1 MKRLYLTVVALLS
14 MTMTFAGDK
23 NGMDAAG
30 ANPAATS
37 ATMAKADSTAS
48 YDISYNLRRLGETL
62 GLTIDQMNSVEALNR
77 IFRGDLKTA
86 AEADKANRKA
96 LMDSAIEKDM
106 KYMSY
111 VLTPEQ
117 FDKYQTLINTT
128 LANRGLEK

>member
-1 MKRLYLTVVALLS
+1 
-14 MTMTFAGDK
+14 
-23 NGMDAAG
+23 MDAAG
-30 ANPAATS
+30 ANTAATS

-62 GLTIDQMNSVEALNR
+62 GLTLDQMNSVEALNR

-96 LMDSAIEKDM
+96 LMDSAVEKDM

-117 FDKYQTLINTT
+117 FDKYQTLINAT

>member
-30 ANPAATS
+30 ANTAATS
-37 ATMAKADSTAS
+37 ATMAKADS
-48 YDISYNLRRLGETL
+48 
-62 GLTIDQMNSVEALNR
+62 
-77 IFRGDLKTA
+77 
-86 AEADKANRKA
+86 KA
-96 LMDSAIEKDM
+96 LMDSAVEKDM

>member
-30 ANPAATS
+30 ANTAATS

-62 GLTIDQMNSVEALNR
+62 GLTLDQMNSVEALNR

-86 AEADKANRKA
+86 AEATKPTARPSWTAPLRK
-96 LMDSAIEKDM
+96 
-106 KYMSY
+106 
-111 VLTPEQ
+111 T
-117 FDKYQTLINTT
+117 
-128 LANRGLEK
+128 